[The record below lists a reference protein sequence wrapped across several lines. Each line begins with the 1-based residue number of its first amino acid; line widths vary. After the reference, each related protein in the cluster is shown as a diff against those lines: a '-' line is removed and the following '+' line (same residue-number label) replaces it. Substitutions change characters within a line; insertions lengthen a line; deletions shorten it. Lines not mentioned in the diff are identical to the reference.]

1 MERTLNKHFRLL
13 RQALS
18 TTFIN
23 HLTLVTAKG
32 LTRGLQHSLCR
43 TSSSWALSIK
53 FCQLL
58 QDTTETTCMSCLS
71 CRIANHGPETHT
83 QVLLQGAD
91 SGLIYT
97 ATNKI
102 FLMCCKVHY
111 TSVTLDGG
119 SELRKIQCIFQK
131 KIKHFHSVFLYA
143 CRFHLCLA
151 FLSCL
156 ELLSCPL
163 LADPL
168 SAVVA
173 GQPIERHGPL
183 CWCQHLIA
191 THANLPVSLSASWR
205 LDNGALPLP

>member
-1 MERTLNKHFRLL
+1 MKYIDRCVHWDKMLSVHLNANICEDFYFKLKINTEMERTLNKHFRLL

-111 TSVTLDGG
+111 TSVTLDGC
-119 SELRKIQCIFQK
+119 SELRKIQCIFPK
-131 KIKHFHSVFLYA
+131 K
-143 CRFHLCLA
+143 
-151 FLSCL
+151 
-156 ELLSCPL
+156 
-163 LADPL
+163 
-168 SAVVA
+168 
-173 GQPIERHGPL
+173 
-183 CWCQHLIA
+183 
-191 THANLPVSLSASWR
+191 N
-205 LDNGALPLP
+205 